1 MQLEE
6 SYKRDTELFRQEAM
20 KRDQDLEDEKIKQE
34 TELYKSRSQID
45 QTLEFVV
52 SIRKDLIKLSK
63 QVEKKQL

>member
-1 MQLEE
+1 
-6 SYKRDTELFRQEAM
+6 M
-20 KRDQDLEDEKIKQE
+20 KRDSDLEDEKVKQE
-34 TELYKSRSQID
+34 TELFKARTQID